1 VPQGARLDVSTLN
14 LFPFDAGD
22 QVIYDRSA
30 GGVGNGTVTR
40 TLSAPA
46 GATSLF
52 YVTETDSTASTAA
65 DQTSYVV
72 GTITG
77 TDLHIQIQDPLGAS
91 GTAPG
96 LFNRVPVLEE
106 YTAPLYPVG
115 GTRLVEAQGDL
126 GADAD
131 SDGKTDSYRFTYS
144 QIFRGFETVTVLG
157 SQRQV
162 AHFSNAVSL
171 TLRFTSGKSDST
183 ASSTEETYFA
193 PGIGLV
199 KRDSGPGMRDGAVI
213 VPAYS
218 IQARSA
224 TVAGVSYP

>member
-1 VPQGARLDVSTLN
+1 
-14 LFPFDAGD
+14 
-22 QVIYDRSA
+22 
-30 GGVGNGTVTR
+30 
-40 TLSAPA
+40 
-46 GATSLF
+46 
-52 YVTETDSTASTAA
+52 
-65 DQTSYVV
+65 
-72 GTITG
+72 
-77 TDLHIQIQDPLGAS
+77 
-91 GTAPG
+91 
-96 LFNRVPVLEE
+96 LE
-106 YTAPLYPVG
+106 V
-115 GTRLVEAQGDL
+115 QGDL

-144 QIFRGFETVTVLG
+144 QIFRGFETLTVLG

-162 AHFSNAVSL
+162 ARFSNAVSL

-199 KRDSGPGMRDGAVI
+199 KRDSGAGMRDGVVI

-218 IQARSA
+218 ILARSA